1 MKGIGDLMKQAQ
13 QVQERMQEVQA
24 EIAQLEVIGES
35 GAGLVKVTMN
45 GRHEVRR
52 VEIDQSLF
60 EEDKTMIEDLV
71 AAACNDAA
79 HKVES
84 AQQEKM
90 SGLASGFGLPLGK
103 MPF

>member
-1 MKGIGDLMKQAQ
+1 
-13 QVQERMQEVQA
+13 
-24 EIAQLEVIGES
+24 
-35 GAGLVKVTMN
+35 
-45 GRHEVRR
+45 
-52 VEIDQSLF
+52 
-60 EEDKTMIEDLV
+60 MIEDLV
-71 AAACNDAA
+71 AAACNDAV